1 MEEVQCVLEHVGDF
15 WDFREVRHEGA
26 TTCVFATAE
35 NPAVYADVLSIPWT
49 ATRLAR
55 LAGGP
60 GAPDGRA
67 TAGQGGPRGCKTE
80 GGWQQGQAR
89 MEDGG
94 TRPVVTRTPPI
105 LRSRARQ
112 AHLTATIEIELPRGG
127 AGKVRALVGST
138 LAANWGTWSVAH

>member
-1 MEEVQCVLEHVGDF
+1 M
-15 WDFREVRHEGA
+15 RVRHSRKPGSVCRRSQHPLGQER
-26 TTCVFATAE
+26 
-35 NPAVYADVLSIPWT
+35 T

-60 GAPDGRA
+60 GAPDGHA
-67 TAGQGGPRGCKTE
+67 TAGQGGPRGRKTE

-105 LRSRARQ
+105 LRSRA
-112 AHLTATIEIELPRGG
+112 HLTAIIEIEVPRDG

-138 LAANWGTWSVAH
+138 LAANWGTWSVPH